1 MSATVL
7 LLGAI
12 LISIQYCISLTDEE
26 SEAVEL
32 LEKYNIGDLWYALKE
47 SKFDDTSL
55 WPDIDQD
62 MLKNM
67 NVLDSDRL
75 RFKKLQNELKQQNES
90 NWSIWTHSIVD
101 ILNSGAV
108 KVVASVVAFI
118 AMIFTKYKE
127 MKACCAS
134 LFLMNKKETDMIHTP
149 REDTPNVEEE
159 CDDEPMTNSQG
170 QKESNQA
177 IDDETKTTPSNSLHN
192 TPPTLTHDD
201 SNARDNTPE
210 TIIPKVKKSAL

>member
-134 LFLMNKKETDMIHTP
+134 LFPMNKQEIITDTPYEENIHTN
-149 REDTPNVEEE
+149 DKVERKCEE
-159 CDDEPMTNSQG
+159 SQ
-170 QKESNQA
+170 
-177 IDDETKTTPSNSLHN
+177 TK
-192 TPPTLTHDD
+192 
-201 SNARDNTPE
+201 PE
-210 TIIPKVKKSAL
+210 TVIKSAQHRNLVMDTYNKIVQNRIDNPLELLQSTIDYLKSQKS